1 MIGQIDNSG
10 LRGSLKFG
18 IIVSILSILAILG
31 FAALSFF
38 AAPFVLTVIA
48 GALFAGGMVFLMA
61 MGYGILN
68 DLLGAKSNL
77 PYFMLGHQPQQHSMI
92 QSNKPAAQGIAWG
105 IAAVAP
111 LAFPAA
117 ILFFV
122 TALIAGFFVPT
133 ALFVLPVMAIVLPLV
148 VIIADVVARRKKKI
162 YMAGE
167 DEYRLAHQQWNDFQ
181 DGLNEYQRDG
191 LTEMSNTVEE
201 KAAWFANSDR
211 NVIGFKYVPIL
222 AVVSLVAF
230 ATLTGVSTLL
240 PAVMFGTIMSTM
252 LPVGVG
258 VLLALAITAALVYL
272 AVNHNKQEDN
282 QYKLDFPNPDA
293 PDETQSDAKQPA
305 VNPLAPVLTNKKSGS
320 EKESTKPA
328 TRVIESDP
336 SPITF
341 AELMSSTNSPVYG
354 KKNESGSDDLSE
366 ENRLKNAR
374 S

>member
-18 IIVSILSILAILG
+18 IIVSILSILAVLG

-38 AAPFVLTVIA
+38 AAPFILTVIA
-48 GALFAGGMVFLMA
+48 GAFFAGGMVFLMA
-61 MGYGILN
+61 MGYGIFN
-68 DLLGAKSNL
+68 DWLAAKSNL
-77 PYFMLGHQPQQHSMI
+77 PYFMLGHQRQQHSMI
-92 QSNKPAAQGIAWG
+92 ESNKPGAQAIAWG

-133 ALFVLPVMAIVLPLV
+133 ALFILPVMAIVLPLV
-148 VIIADVVARRKKKI
+148 VIIADVVARRKKKV

-167 DEYRLAHQQWNDFQ
+167 DECKLASREWDSF
-181 DGLNEYQRDG
+181 GLALNAYQKEG
-191 LTEMSNTVEE
+191 LKSMSNTVEE

-240 PAVMFGTIMSTM
+240 PAVIFGTIMSTI
-252 LPVGVG
+252 LPVSAG
-258 VLLALAITAALVYL
+258 VLLALAITAALIYL
-272 AVNHNKQEDN
+272 AVNHKKQDDN
-282 QYKLDFPNPDA
+282 QYKLDF
-293 PDETQSDAKQPA
+293 
-305 VNPLAPVLTNKKSGS
+305 LGTN
-320 EKESTKPA
+320 
-328 TRVIESDP
+328 
-336 SPITF
+336 
-341 AELMSSTNSPVYG
+341 
-354 KKNESGSDDLSE
+354 
-366 ENRLKNAR
+366 
-374 S
+374 